1 MELQTI
7 EKLPIVSLE
16 KWANCVENILYN
28 KPYCFDSML
37 KRVGQKLDIS
47 LVADRYSRFIL
58 RQKDATS

>member
-28 KPYCFDSML
+28 KQYYFDAML
-37 KRVGQKLDIS
+37 KRVTDELDIS